1 MDYRGKRE
9 TNISDRGPAKIV
21 KESLVYP
28 ASKLT
33 ALLTVDLLE
42 FLDEAVVTKLLKD
55 GEYQA
60 SG

>member
-1 MDYRGKRE
+1 M
-9 TNISDRGPAKIV
+9 